1 MSGTFTRLP
10 AAIALLGA
18 LLGLVFSTYSTV
30 DYAAHLDRRLH
41 DVHCSVIPG
50 APPKA
55 EAEGCRAAMYSPYGA
70 VLKDSLWGGLPIAL
84 PAQGSFAFFAGFALY
99 LLLAGPRAS
108 KAATIFFAVVAIT
121 PLLVSLV
128 MFVIAVSQLGTVCQ
142 TCLGIYLAS
151 LLVAAGGVIG
161 LLGLRP
167 RTPGEVE
174 RPRGSW
180 LLPPVWLGVLA
191 LMTFLPAVVYA
202 ASAPDE
208 RPYLRNCGKLAKPA
222 AKPGVLIKIAGPHA
236 VKPAIIFEDPLCA
249 TCKGVHQRLVHEGIF
264 DRLNVELVLFPL
276 DNECNWMLDQAL
288 HPGACLVS
296 RAVLCSGDQ
305 APQVLNWAYSEQES
319 LLKAGKAGEASLREV
334 IRRRWGDNVAR
345 CLDDKATKLRLN
357 EHLHF
362 ASNNG
367 VPVSTPQIY
376 LSNQRLCDEDTDL
389 GLRYTLRQVAPEVL
403 P

>member
-18 LLGLVFSTYSTV
+18 VLGLVFSTYSTV

-55 EAEGCRAAMYSPYGA
+55 EAEGCRAAMYSPYGS
-70 VLKDSLWGGLPIAL
+70 VLKDTFWGGLPVAL
-84 PAQGSFAFFAGFALY
+84 PAQGSFAFFLGFALY

-108 KAATIFFAVVAIT
+108 KAATIFFAVVGVT
-121 PLLVSLV
+121 PLLVSVV
-128 MFVIAVSQLGTVCQ
+128 MFIIAVTQLGTICQ
-142 TCLGIYLAS
+142 TCLGIYIAS
-151 LLVAAGGVIG
+151 LLVAVGAVLG
-161 LLGLRP
+161 LLGLRRRAP
-167 RTPGEVE
+167 TDEE
-174 RPRGSW
+174 RPRGN
-180 LLPPVWLGVLA
+180 LL
-191 LMTFLPAVVYA
+191 LPAVWLAVLGTLTLLPAGVYA
-202 ASAPDE
+202 ASVPDE
-208 RPYLRNCGKLAKPA
+208 RPYFTGCGKLAKPD
-222 AKPGVLIKIAGPHA
+222 AKPGVLVHMAGPRA
-236 VKPAIIFEDPLCA
+236 VKPAVIFEDPLCA
-249 TCKGVHQRLVHEGIF
+249 TCKGVHQRLVQEGIL
-264 DRLNVELVLFPL
+264 DRLNVQLVLFPL
-276 DNECNWMLDQAL
+276 DSECNWMLDQAL

-305 APQVLNWAYSEQES
+305 AAQMLNWAYDEQEY
-319 LLKAGKAGEASLREV
+319 LTRAGKAGAASLREV
-334 IRRRWGDNVAR
+334 IRKRWGDGIAR
-345 CLDDKATKLRLN
+345 CLDDKQTGLRLN